1 MHNAKLHLG
10 SRNDRLQGVGQPRQP
25 IHAGH
30 ETICDAP
37 LLELCEDGQP
47 KLRAFRFTQPE
58 ASQFLFPGER
68 DAEGDIDGFRL
79 DSSFVPR
86 LHE

>member
-1 MHNAKLHLG
+1 MHNAELPLG
-10 SRNDRLQGVGQPRQP
+10 SRKDGLQRVGQPRQP

-30 ETICDAP
+30 ETISDTP

-47 KLRAFRFTQPE
+47 KLRAFRFTHPE

-68 DAEGDIDGFRL
+68 DAEGDRDGFRL
-79 DSSFVPR
+79 DGSVGPR